1 MKTRTLMLL
10 LPCGCMAVLPLAVQ
24 TNRVAIFP
32 DEDALRPENLK
43 LVWPATPGLR
53 YEVQQSTNL
62 QSWSIAPGYP
72 AAANGP
78 AQQMPFLT
86 EGNYS
91 RARA

>member
-10 LPCGCMAVLPLAVQ
+10 LPCCCMAGLALAAQ

-32 DEDALRPENLK
+32 DEDALTPENLK
-43 LVWPATPGLR
+43 VVWPATPGLR

-62 QSWSIAPGYP
+62 QSWATAPGYP
-72 AAANGP
+72 ATANGP
-78 AQQMPFLT
+78 AQQMSFLT
-86 EGNYS
+86 EGNHS